1 MVAGWIGAD
10 GGWRGV
16 LRDSEGGVGVKPALF
31 RGWIGGDVDR
41 ERDFQAALGYRKEY
55 REEMALAAD

>member
-1 MVAGWIGAD
+1 M
-10 GGWRGV
+10 
-16 LRDSEGGVGVKPALF
+16 RDSEGGVGVKPALF